1 MTLPVSLQ
9 SVADEMDVMND
20 DWVAYINRRTGQL
33 VTITEYDREEST
45 EALQAE
51 ESPDFI
57 PLPSKFDI
65 HEYSIIERFCQ
76 SVADPGLQQEL
87 FSAIRGGG
95 AFRRFKDAILRSGAE
110 DDWYVFRQAALESIA
125 SSFLDAHGIPYERG

>member
-9 SVADEMDVMND
+9 SVVDEMDVLND

-33 VTITEYDREEST
+33 VTVTEYDREEST

-57 PLPSKFDI
+57 PLPSKFDL
-65 HEYSIIERFCQ
+65 HEYSIIASFCE
-76 SVADPGLQQEL
+76 SVSNAGLQREL
-87 FSAIRGGG
+87 SSAIRGSG
-95 AFRRFKDAILRSGAE
+95 AFRRFKDALRRSGAD
-110 DDWYVFRQAALESIA
+110 DDWYAFRQAALEPIA
-125 SSFLDAHGIPYERG
+125 SSFLDARGIPYERG